1 MSPAQMGTIA
11 YRAAVRLYPADFRRQ
26 FEAEM
31 LRDFAEAT
39 SEAVGCGDRHVVALW
54 GRVTLDFFKSLLL
67 QWIRTGLPLVALIAA
82 VCSFS
87 GVALTANL
95 LAGRT
100 WAVAVDASPEADLL
114 ALFLLVVGLLMI
126 VIATICLT
134 QWFTRSLIERRR

>member
-1 MSPAQMGTIA
+1 MGTIA

-87 GVALTANL
+87 GVALAANL

-100 WAVAVDASPEADLL
+100 WAVA
-114 ALFLLVVGLLMI
+114 VGLLMI